1 MLNIS
6 QQQKLLQKLSPQQI
20 QYLELLQLPVLALEQ
35 RIKNELETNPLLEE
49 GQELEQAEQTEQ
61 AQEQTEAA
69 SNDQNQDN
77 SQETQ
82 TNENDYSLEDFM
94 NDDPGGYKT
103 PYSIN
108 EDYEDLP
115 QPART
120 TLVELL
126 TQQLLML
133 NLNAEERLLAEEII
147 GNIDEDG
154 YLRRELTGIVDD
166 INLTHQLS
174 ITVEQA
180 EQVLAKVQRLEPPGI
195 GSRTLQECLLVQLDS
210 LENDEETVNLA
221 RTILKQEY
229 EAFTKKHYH
238 EIQRGLRITRE
249 QLSRALDII
258 QRLNPKPGEGTIEE
272 FNNYIIPDFIVQ
284 KLEDEFV
291 VTLNDRSVPPLRI
304 NKGYRDII
312 SRKKRNSATSETR
325 DFIRRKFEAAKWF
338 INSIHQRRETMLKV
352 MRAIIELQFD
362 FFEHGEEYL
371 RPMIYKDVAERIGM
385 DISTISRVVNG
396 KYVQTDYGVYELRYF
411 FSELIETTDGD
422 GISNKQV
429 KRIIKEFIEQ
439 EDPQKPLSDD
449 KLAAMV
455 REKGIN
461 IARRTV
467 AKYREQL
474 YIPVARL
481 RKKI

>member
-49 GQELEQAEQTEQ
+49 GQELEQAEQAEQ

-94 NDDPGGYKT
+94 NDDPGGYKA

-108 EDYEDLP
+108 EEYEDLP

-120 TLVELL
+120 TLVEQL

-133 NLNAEERLLAEEII
+133 NLTDEERLLAEEII

-154 YLRRELTGIVDD
+154 YLRRKLTGIVDD

-174 ITVEQA
+174 ITVEEA

-210 LENDEETVNLA
+210 LENDEEMVNLA
-221 RTILKQEY
+221 RMILKQEY
-229 EAFTKKHYH
+229 EAFTKKHYP

-312 SRKKRNSATSETR
+312 SRKKRNTASSETR
-325 DFIRRKFEAAKWF
+325 DFIRRKFESAKWF

-352 MRAIIELQFD
+352 MRSIIELQFD
-362 FFEHGEEYL
+362 FFEYGEEYL

-411 FSELIETTDGD
+411 FSELIETADGD